1 VSGFMWDNYGD
12 LETRAYLRAVVYVDG
27 LQGHL
32 GRCLGAEQGPALDG
46 RVKSAMG
53 REGDGI

>member
-1 VSGFMWDNYGD
+1 MWDNYGD